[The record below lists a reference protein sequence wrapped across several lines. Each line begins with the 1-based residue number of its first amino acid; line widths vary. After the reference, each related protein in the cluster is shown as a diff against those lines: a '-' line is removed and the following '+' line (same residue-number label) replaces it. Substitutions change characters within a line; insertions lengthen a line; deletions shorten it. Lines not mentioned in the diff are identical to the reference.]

1 LVLTNKLN
9 GATTILALIPVQMFS
24 SSGIDVMVPIAIP
37 SFGGMLFAILTT
49 FVVPIIYAAVHE
61 KKLIH

>member
-1 LVLTNKLN
+1 MVLTNKLN

-49 FVVPIIYAAVHE
+49 FVVPIIYAAVQE
-61 KKLIH
+61 RKLMH